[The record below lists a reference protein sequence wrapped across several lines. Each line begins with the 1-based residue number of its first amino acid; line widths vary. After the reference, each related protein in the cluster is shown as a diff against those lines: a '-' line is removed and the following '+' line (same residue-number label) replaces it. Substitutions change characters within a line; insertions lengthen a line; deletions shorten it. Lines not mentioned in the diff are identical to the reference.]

1 MIDKIS
7 ILDIIYIGQ
16 ETEVTEWVIKLIHQ
30 I

>member
-16 ETEVTEWVIKLIHQ
+16 KTEVTEWVIKLIHQ